1 MTLTAMLPDGVKDI
15 GPSDAQLLSSLRT
28 ALLNEFELW
37 GYREVIVPALELTE
51 STTGA
56 EPRSSRVETYSA
68 EMLYRLFD
76 RKGRVLVLR
85 PDITEPVARM
95 ACSGPDVARPQRFS
109 YFGNAF
115 RRRQAGTGQPHEIWQ
130 AGFEL
135 IGIESPFADAEA
147 LMLGLEALRR
157 AGVEDATGCIGY
169 PAIAASLAP
178 ALKRL
183 PPSPIAELLA
193 RMDEWFAAAE
203 QGHLAHL
210 RCLAGALVRGG
221 VVESFVFDISLA
233 REMTYYSG
241 PTFEFY
247 SPRAAGPVAGGG
259 RYDGLCSKFGRDL
272 PATGLAI
279 DVLQVM
285 AVLRKGNERVRDQ
298 YTGTLIGFEEGSEET
313 AAQLASS
320 LRRAGR
326 VAEVDPLAKN
336 PFDLLKSATA
346 KHRETA
352 LFVTRQGYQ
361 EFAVAGDLD
370 GLGRRSAEPAAA
382 GVH

>member
-1 MTLTAMLPDGVKDI
+1 MTVNPMLPDGVRDM
-15 GPSDAQLLSSLRT
+15 GPLDAQLLSFLRA
-28 ALLNEFELW
+28 ALLGEFELW
-37 GYREVIVPALELTE
+37 GYQEAVVPALELSE
-51 STTGA
+51 NDAGD
-56 EPRSSRVETYSA
+56 ERRSSRVETYSS

-85 PDITEPVARM
+85 PDITEPIARM
-95 ACSGPDVARPQRFS
+95 ACSGRDFASPQRFS
-109 YFGNAF
+109 YFGSAF
-115 RRRQAGTGQPHEIWQ
+115 RQRQPGSGQPHEIWQ

-135 IGIESPFADAEA
+135 IGVTSSAADVEA
-147 LMLGLEALRR
+147 LALGLEALRR
-157 AGVEDATGCIGY
+157 AGVGDARGCIGY
-169 PAIAASLAP
+169 PAIAASLAL
-178 ALKRL
+178 AGKRL
-183 PPSPIAELLA
+183 PPSSIADLLA
-193 RMDEWFAAAE
+193 RVDDWFAAADPR
-203 QGHLAHL
+203 HLAHL
-210 RCLAGALVRGG
+210 KSLASTLARDGAAD
-221 VVESFVFDISLA
+221 SFVFDISLA

-241 PTFEFY
+241 PVFEFY

-285 AVLRKGNERVRDQ
+285 AVLRKENERVRDQ
-298 YTGTLIGFEEGSEET
+298 YAGTLIGYEDGSEET
-313 AAQLASS
+313 ALQLASN

-326 VAEVDPLAKN
+326 VAEVDQLAKS
-336 PFDLLKSATA
+336 PFDLLKSARA
-346 KHRETA
+346 KRREMA

-370 GLGRRSAEPAAA
+370 GLGRRSAGPATA